1 MIKSRLKILAILI
14 GFSFSWELT
23 LYIHDIEDEAADDYL
38 ILGTCENCHDGFHYG
53 EDGYDIPTGVTPYT
67 DIQFFNID
75 WLGSVDSNNNQ
86 CESPEFAV
94 DLKSI
99 HPPSDLLEWKIRG
112 ATVGHNSSLEFTWEM
127 EDISNDY
134 EIYLYIGDEG
144 YNLKNLEN
152 IALESTDLA
161 PIYENINGEWISY
174 DNIKVLL
181 GGCASTGMT
190 TYYIDQDQDGWGS
203 GIGYDYCPGFQPTN
217 YTDNDLDLDDSIYC
231 LNNIFDNCNICDGNN
246 SNMDCAGVCFGNAE
260 LDDCGVCNGENSNMD
275 CAGVC
280 FGNAELDDCDVC
292 NGENSN
298 MDCAG
303 VCFGNAE
310 LDDCDVCNGENQSCL
325 DEIFSHMPYNVY
337 ALIENN
343 SVLLSWSF
351 DYDLEETFI
360 DGFNIYHG
368 NNENSISQ
376 ISTTEELY
384 FETLDFIEG
393 FFCVSMFD
401 KYDNE
406 SDLTCSLA
414 SEYYSF
420 FYDLHQ
426 GANLLSF
433 PYIPEDNSIDNMFN
447 EISAELDGIIGEGSA
462 AYYNESISQ
471 WVGSLDDINYDKGY
485 WIKVGTELTDNTIE
499 FNILGF
505 PYQNSEILYEL
516 NEGYNLISYI
526 GTDNVLIENAIPD
539 ELSMY
544 ITSIIGEGMA
554 SIYSPGLG
562 QWLGNLD
569 ELNFGSG
576 YWIESTTS
584 INFYWDNTQ
593 PNNNFIIKK
602 SN

>member
-14 GFSFSWELT
+14 SFSFGWELT
-23 LYIHDIEDEAADDYL
+23 LYIHDTEDEAADDYL

-112 ATVGHNSSLEFTWEM
+112 ATIGHNSSLEFTWEM
-127 EDISNDY
+127 DDISNDY
-134 EIYLYIGDEG
+134 EIYLYI
-144 YNLKNLEN
+144 KNLEN
-152 IALESTDLA
+152 IDLESEDLA

-174 DNIKVLL
+174 DNIKILL
-181 GGCASTGMT
+181 GGCASTGMI
-190 TYYIDQDQDGWGS
+190 TYYADQDQDGWGS
-203 GIGYDYCPGFQPTN
+203 GIGYDYCPGFQPSD
-217 YTDNDLDLDDSIYC
+217 YTDNNLDQDDSIYC
-231 LNNIFDNCNICDGNN
+231 LNNIFDNCNICDGENAD
-246 SNMDCAGVCFGNAE
+246 MDCAGVCFGNAE
-260 LDDCGVCNGENSNMD
+260 LDDCE
-275 CAGVC
+275 
-280 FGNAELDDCDVC
+280 
-292 NGENSN
+292 
-298 MDCAG
+298 
-303 VCFGNAE
+303 
-310 LDDCDVCNGENQSCL
+310 VCNGENQSCL
-325 DEIFSHMPYNVY
+325 DEIFLHIPYNVH
-337 ALIENN
+337 ALIEND
-343 SVLLSWSF
+343 SVLLSWNF
-351 DYDLEETFI
+351 DYNLEETFI
-360 DGFNIYHG
+360 EGFNIYHG

-384 FETLDFIEG
+384 FEITDFIEG
-393 FFCVSMFD
+393 IFCVSIFD
-401 KYDNE
+401 KYNNE
-406 SDLTCSLA
+406 SDLICSAA

-420 FYDLHQ
+420 FYNLHQ

-433 PYIPEDNSIDNMFN
+433 PYIPENNSIGNIFN
-447 EISAELDGIIGEGSA
+447 EISEQLDGIIGEGSA
-462 AYYNESISQ
+462 AYYNENLNQ
-471 WVGSLDDINYDKGY
+471 WVGSLDNINYNKGY
-485 WIKVGTELTDNTIE
+485 WIKVDTDFTDNEIE
-499 FNILGF
+499 FNVLGF

-516 NEGYNLISYI
+516 HEGYNLISYI
-526 GTDNVLIENAIPD
+526 GTDDVLIENAIPD

-562 QWLGNLD
+562 QWLGNLN